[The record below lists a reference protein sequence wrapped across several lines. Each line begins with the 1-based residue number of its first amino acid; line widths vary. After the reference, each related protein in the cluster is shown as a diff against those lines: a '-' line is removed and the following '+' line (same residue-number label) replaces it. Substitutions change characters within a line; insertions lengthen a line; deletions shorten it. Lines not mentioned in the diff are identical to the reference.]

1 MPQGFISEPQL
12 SDSDPVNT
20 GYRSLVD
27 VASGYLSKGGLS
39 RLEQAFHFGRTAHE
53 GQKRDSGL
61 AYFTH
66 PLAVATLLAEMKLDA
81 DSLVTALLHDT
92 VEDCD
97 VSLETLAE
105 KFGPDVAELVNG
117 VTKPARSS

>member
-27 VASGYLSKGGLS
+27 VASGYLSKEGLS
-39 RLEQAFHFGRTAHE
+39 RLEQAFHFGRNAHE
-53 GQKRDSGL
+53 GQKRDSGI

-66 PLAVATLLAEMKLDA
+66 PLAVATLLAPYCMI
-81 DSLVTALLHDT
+81 
-92 VEDCD
+92 
-97 VSLETLAE
+97 
-105 KFGPDVAELVNG
+105 
-117 VTKPARSS
+117 RSRIVMSAWKHWPRNSAQMWLNWLMG